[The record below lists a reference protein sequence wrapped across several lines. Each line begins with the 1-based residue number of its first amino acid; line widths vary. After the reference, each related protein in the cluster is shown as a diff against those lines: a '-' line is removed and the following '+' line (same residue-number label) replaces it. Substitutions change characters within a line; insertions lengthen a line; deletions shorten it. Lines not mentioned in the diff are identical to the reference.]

1 MSDKTETYLS
11 DKLRKSFQLWLWA
24 LIWSKKK
31 KQLLIL
37 INQKSHQTTSRE
49 ELEVK
54 YQDVGKINKINN
66 LKERIMKDIFKKS
79 DNKKELIDGLE
90 KDEK

>member
-1 MSDKTETYLS
+1 MAVGFDLVQKKRTIADSY
-11 DKLRKSFQLWLWA
+11 KLEKSSNHIQRGA
-24 LIWSKKK
+24 GSK
-31 KQLLIL
+31 I
-37 INQKSHQTTSRE
+37 SR
-49 ELEVK
+49 
-54 YQDVGKINKINN
+54 INKINN